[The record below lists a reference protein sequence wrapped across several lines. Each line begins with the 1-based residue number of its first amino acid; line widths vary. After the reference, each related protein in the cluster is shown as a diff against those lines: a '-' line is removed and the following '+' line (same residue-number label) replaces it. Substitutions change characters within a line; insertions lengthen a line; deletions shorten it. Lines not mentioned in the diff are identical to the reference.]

1 MLDCQAKKNYVINE
15 ILKPIVCHHNEK
27 APHIKILLY
36 FGPLKAKPKRP
47 IWTPKLVGLR
57 DMIFDDVDSNDE
69 FSPCHASR

>member
-47 IWTPKLVGLR
+47 I
-57 DMIFDDVDSNDE
+57 
-69 FSPCHASR
+69 